1 MTKKII
7 TGVIAAIL
15 VVTIAVFA
23 AEKAREKARACEQ
36 FGWHG
41 RLLDK
46 LAEAYKA
53 NDREKMGKI
62 INKMYERRE
71 KMREFAKASG
81 WHRWAH
87 RRMMGQMGPGWG
99 QGQQMAG
106 PGWNQG
112 CPMRGPRGNCG
123 WAMQGPGPNQGCL
136 PYRDGQATMAGP
148 RWQQFEAM
156 NGCCRF
162 HRGGIGPMA
171 GEFGQMPCQ
180 QGGMGMGKCMPQQN
194 DPAPMRGW
202 GRGRFQQNCAPEQGE
217 ENMEPQGCNMP
228 RRERQNNVPPP
239 EWGW

>member
-15 VVTIAVFA
+15 VVTIAVLA
-23 AEKAREKARACEQ
+23 AEKMREKARACEQ
-36 FGWHG
+36 PGWHG

-71 KMREFAKASG
+71 NLGKFAKLNK
-81 WHRWAH
+81 WNKWAH

-123 WAMQGPGPNQGCL
+123 WAMQGQGPKQGC
-136 PYRDGQATMAGP
+136 PIAMAGP
-148 RWQQFEAM
+148 RCGQFQPM
-156 NGCCRF
+156 RGNGF
-162 HRGGIGPMA
+162 GGRNNMMGNGGPMA
-171 GEFGQMPCQ
+171 GGFGQMPCQ
-180 QGGMGMGKCMPQQN
+180 QGGMGMGNSMPQQN
-194 DPAPMRGW
+194 GHGPMRGW
-202 GRGRFQQNCAPEQGE
+202 GRGGFQQNCAPGPDGG
-217 ENMEPQGCNMP
+217 NMEPQGCNMP